1 MQNGLKVQSVDYQH
15 LAYFG
20 ALLALNQAET
30 EDNMKRLIL
39 TLLVSNILT
48 LVCAAH
54 AQAQAQPLN
63 IDDCMRYAVEN
74 STTVGQ
80 KSLVLDDR
88 KANHAEAVASL
99 FPSINGSVGGAV
111 NFGRGID
118 PATNS
123 YTNVTTFSN
132 SYGISGSLTL
142 FDGLQ
147 SINTMR
153 AAKVARNM
161 GATEVE
167 IARDEVAMQTMS
179 AYMDVVYY
187 TEAVTI
193 AREQLE
199 ASRRTLELVRRQE
212 ELGTKS
218 AADVAEIESQEA
230 NYDYL
235 LTAEENNL
243 ALAYIRL
250 REVMN
255 YPQGEQLAIETNIN
269 LEALPTATSEQA
281 LVEYALENN
290 PRIAASRFATEQ
302 SRINLARAKGAY
314 SPSLYLYGGYNTSY
328 YIDFDNKAL
337 YDPFGTQFRNN
348 RGGYVQVA
356 LSIPIFNGLSARS
369 SKRRAQ
375 NAYRSAQ
382 LEEIAVQRAVE
393 SEVSQAWQEM
403 QGFGK
408 QYVQGQKKVSASQLA
423 YDGAAKKF
431 ENGLISA
438 LDLQT
443 AANTLLQAKS
453 DKLRARLQYIIKTRM
468 VDYYNGIP
476 LVK

>member
-1 MQNGLKVQSVDYQH
+1 MAQVV
-15 LAYFG
+15 AYFG
-20 ALLALNQAET
+20 IGLALNQAET
-30 EDNMKRLIL
+30 ENDMKQLIL
-39 TLLVSNILT
+39 TVLVSIFLT
-48 LVCAAH
+48 LVCITN
-54 AQAQAQPLN
+54 AQAQRLTL
-63 IDDCMRYAVEN
+63 DECMRYAVEN

-80 KSLVLDDR
+80 KSLALDDR
-88 KANHAEAVASL
+88 KANHTEAVASL

-167 IARDEVAMQTMS
+167 IARDEVAMQTLS

-199 ASRRTLELVRRQE
+199 ASRKTLELVRRQE

-235 LTAEENNL
+235 LTTEENNL
-243 ALAYIRL
+243 ALAYIKL

-269 LEALPTATSEQA
+269 LEALPSASSEQA
-281 LVEYALENN
+281 LLDYALANN

-302 SRINLARAKGAY
+302 SRLNLAKAKGAY

-408 QYVQGQKKVSASQLA
+408 QYVQGQKKVSAAQLV
-423 YDGAAKKF
+423 YDGAERKF

-468 VDYYNGIP
+468 VDYYNGKP
-476 LVK
+476 LIK

>member
-1 MQNGLKVQSVDYQH
+1 
-15 LAYFG
+15 
-20 ALLALNQAET
+20 
-30 EDNMKRLIL
+30 MKQLIF
-39 TLLVSNILT
+39 TVLVSNFLT
-48 LVCAAH
+48 LVCITN
-54 AQAQAQPLN
+54 AQAQRLTL
-63 IDDCMRYAVEN
+63 DECMRYAVEN

-80 KSLVLDDR
+80 KNLALDDR
-88 KANHAEAVASL
+88 KANHTEAVASL

-187 TEAVTI
+187 TEAVKI
-193 AREQLE
+193 AREQLA
-199 ASRRTLELVRRQE
+199 ASRKTLELVRRQE
-212 ELGTKS
+212 SLGIKS

-235 LTAEENNL
+235 LTTEENNL

-255 YPQGEQLAIETNIN
+255 YPQGEQLEIETNIN
-269 LEALPTATSEQA
+269 LEALPSATSEQA

-302 SRINLARAKGAY
+302 SRINLAKAKGAY

-348 RGGYVQVA
+348 RGGYIQVA

-375 NAYRSAQ
+375 NAYRSTQ
-382 LEEIAVQRAVE
+382 LEEVAVQRTVE

-408 QYVQGQKKVSASQLA
+408 QYVQGQKKVSAAQLA

-468 VDYYNGIP
+468 VNYYNGEP
-476 LVK
+476 LIR

>member
-1 MQNGLKVQSVDYQH
+1 MQNGLKVQSIDYQH
-15 LAYFG
+15 LAHFG
-20 ALLALNQAET
+20 TPLVLNQAET
-30 EDNMKRLIL
+30 ENYMKQLIL
-39 TLLVSNILT
+39 TLLVSNFLT
-48 LVCAAH
+48 LVCITN
-54 AQAQAQPLN
+54 AQAQTLTL
-63 IDDCMRYAVEN
+63 DDCMRYAVEN
-74 STTVGQ
+74 SVAVGKQ
-80 KSLVLDDR
+80 DLALDDR
-88 KANHAEAVASL
+88 KANHAEAIASL

-132 SYGISGSLTL
+132 SYGISGSMTL

-147 SINTMR
+147 SINTVR
-153 AAKVARNM
+153 ATKVARQM
-161 GATEVE
+161 GAVEAE
-167 IARDEVAMQTMS
+167 IARDEVAMQTLS

-187 TEAVTI
+187 TEAVAI
-193 AREQLE
+193 AREHLE

-235 LTAEENNL
+235 LTTEENNL
-243 ALAYIRL
+243 ALAYIKL

-255 YPQGEQLAIETNIN
+255 YPQDEQLVIETNIN
-269 LEALPTATSEQA
+269 LEALPSATSEQA
-281 LVEYALENN
+281 LLDYALENN

-302 SRINLARAKGAY
+302 SRLNLAKAKGAY

-369 SKRRAQ
+369 SKRRAA

-393 SEVSQAWQEM
+393 SEVSQAWQQM

-408 QYVQGQKKVSASQLA
+408 QYVQGQKKVSAAQLV
-423 YDGAAKKF
+423 YDGAERKF

-468 VDYYNGIP
+468 VNYYNGQP
-476 LVK
+476 LIR

>member
-1 MQNGLKVQSVDYQH
+1 
-15 LAYFG
+15 
-20 ALLALNQAET
+20 
-30 EDNMKRLIL
+30 MKRLIL

-48 LVCAAH
+48 LVCITNIK
-54 AQAQAQPLN
+54 AQTLTL
-63 IDDCMRYAVEN
+63 DECMRYAVEN

-80 KSLVLDDR
+80 KNLALDDR
-88 KANHAEAVASL
+88 KANHTEAVASL

-167 IARDEVAMQTMS
+167 IVRDEVAMQTMS
-179 AYMDVVYY
+179 TYMDVVYY

-199 ASRRTLELVRRQE
+199 ASRKTLELVRRQE
-212 ELGTKS
+212 SLGTKS

-230 NYDYL
+230 NYDYI
-235 LTAEENNL
+235 LTTEENNL
-243 ALAYIRL
+243 ALAYIKL

-269 LEALPTATSEQA
+269 LEALPSAASEQA
-281 LVEYALENN
+281 LLDYALENN

-337 YDPFGTQFRNN
+337 YAPFGTQFRNN

-382 LEEIAVQRAVE
+382 LEEVAVQRAVE

-476 LVK
+476 LIK

>member
-1 MQNGLKVQSVDYQH
+1 M
-15 LAYFG
+15 
-20 ALLALNQAET
+20 
-30 EDNMKRLIL
+30 
-39 TLLVSNILT
+39 SNFLT
-48 LVCAAH
+48 LVCITN
-54 AQAQAQPLN
+54 AQAQRLTL
-63 IDDCMRYAVEN
+63 DECMHYAVEN

-80 KSLVLDDR
+80 KNLTLDDR
-88 KANHAEAVASL
+88 KANHTEAVALL
-99 FPSINGSVGGAV
+99 FPSINGSVGGSV

-193 AREQLE
+193 ACEQLE
-199 ASRRTLELVRRQE
+199 ASRKTLELVRRQE
-212 ELGTKS
+212 SLGTKS

-235 LTAEENNL
+235 LTTEENNL
-243 ALAYIRL
+243 ALAYIKL

-255 YPQGEQLAIETNIN
+255 YPQGEQLEIETNIN
-269 LEALPTATSEQA
+269 LEALPSATSEQA

-302 SRINLARAKGAY
+302 SRLNLAKAKGAY

-328 YIDFDNKAL
+328 YIDIDNKAL

-369 SKRRAQ
+369 SKRRAA

-382 LEEIAVQRAVE
+382 LEEVAVLRTVE

>member
-1 MQNGLKVQSVDYQH
+1 
-15 LAYFG
+15 
-20 ALLALNQAET
+20 
-30 EDNMKRLIL
+30 MKRLII
-39 TLLVSNILT
+39 TVLVSNFLT
-48 LVCAAH
+48 LVCITNTK
-54 AQAQAQPLN
+54 AQTLTL
-63 IDDCMRYAVEN
+63 DECMRYAVEN
-74 STTVGQ
+74 STAVGQ
-80 KSLVLDDR
+80 KSLALDDR

-118 PATNS
+118 PATNA

-153 AAKVARNM
+153 AAKVARKM

-167 IARDEVAMQTMS
+167 IARDEVAMQTLS

-199 ASRRTLELVRRQE
+199 ASRKTLELVRRQFD
-212 ELGTKS
+212 LGTKS

-235 LTAEENNL
+235 LTTEENNL

-255 YPQGEQLAIETNIN
+255 YPQGEQLVIETNID
-269 LEALPTATSEQA
+269 LEALPSATSEQA

-302 SRINLARAKGAY
+302 SRLNLARAKGAFA
-314 SPSLYLYGGYNTSY
+314 PSLYLYGGYNTSY

-356 LSIPIFNGLSARS
+356 LSIPIFNGLNARS
-369 SKRRAQ
+369 SKRRAA

-382 LEEIAVQRAVE
+382 LEQVAVERAVE

-403 QGFGK
+403 QGYGK
-408 QYVQGQKKVSASQLA
+408 QYIQGQKKVSASQLA
-423 YDGAAKKF
+423 YDGAERKF

-468 VDYYNGIP
+468 VNYYNGEP

>member
-1 MQNGLKVQSVDYQH
+1 M
-15 LAYFG
+15 
-20 ALLALNQAET
+20 
-30 EDNMKRLIL
+30 
-39 TLLVSNILT
+39 SNFLT
-48 LVCAAH
+48 LVCITNIS
-54 AQAQAQPLN
+54 AQALSL
-63 IDDCMRYAVEN
+63 DDCMRYAVEN
-74 STTVGQ
+74 SVAVGKQ
-80 KSLVLDDR
+80 NLALDDS
-88 KANHAEAVASL
+88 KINHAEAVASL

-118 PATNS
+118 PATNA
-123 YTNVTTFSN
+123 YTSVTTFN
-132 SYGISGSLTL
+132 NAYGISGSMPL

-147 SINTMR
+147 GINTVR
-153 AAKVARNM
+153 AMKVARQK
-161 GATEVE
+161 GAIETE
-167 IARDEVAMQTMS
+167 IARDEVAMQTLS

-199 ASRRTLELVRRQE
+199 ASRKTLELVRRQE

-235 LTAEENNL
+235 LTTEENNL
-243 ALAYIRL
+243 ALAYIKL

-255 YPQGEQLAIETNIN
+255 YPQDKELEIVTNID
-269 LEALPTATSEQA
+269 LEALPCAVSEQA

-302 SRINLARAKGAY
+302 SRLNLAKAKGAY

-348 RGGYVQVA
+348 RGGYIQVA

-369 SKRRAQ
+369 SKRRAA

-408 QYVQGQKKVSASQLA
+408 QYVQGQKKVSAAQLV
-423 YDGAAKKF
+423 YDGAERKF

-468 VDYYNGIP
+468 VDYYNGMP
-476 LVK
+476 LINE

>member
-1 MQNGLKVQSVDYQH
+1 MQVRMGQVVGCSGTP
-15 LAYFG
+15 LAQPE
-20 ALLALNQAET
+20 AKHKNI
-30 EDNMKRLIL
+30 MKRLLIL
-39 TLLVSNILT
+39 FAVSNFLT
-48 LVCAAH
+48 PLCV
-54 AQAQAQPLN
+54 AQPLT

-74 STTVGQ
+74 SVTVGQ
-80 KSLVLDDR
+80 KQLAHDDS
-88 KANHAEAVASL
+88 KTNYSEAVASL
-99 FPSINGSVGGAV
+99 FPAVNGSVGGAM

-118 PATNS
+118 PATNA
-123 YTNVTTFSN
+123 YTSVTTFN
-132 SYGISGSLTL
+132 NAYGISGSMPL

-147 SINTMR
+147 GINTVRAMR
-153 AAKVARNM
+153 VARER
-161 GATEVE
+161 GAVETE
-167 IARDEVAMQTMS
+167 IARDEVAMQTLS

-187 TEAVTI
+187 TEATKI

-235 LTAEENNL
+235 LTTEENNL
-243 ALAYIRL
+243 ALAYIKL

-255 YPQGEQLAIETNIN
+255 YPQGEKLEIVTDID
-269 LEALPTATSEQA
+269 LEALPSATSEQA
-281 LVEYALENN
+281 LLDYALANN
-290 PRIAASRFATEQ
+290 PKIIASRHATEQ
-302 SRINLARAKGAY
+302 SRLNLARAKGAY

-328 YIDFDNKAL
+328 FIDFDNKAA

-369 SKRRAQ
+369 SKRRAA

-382 LEEIAVQRAVE
+382 LEQVAVERAVE
-393 SEVSQAWQEM
+393 SEVSQTWQQM

-408 QYVQGQKKVSASQLA
+408 QYVQGEKKVSAAQLA
-423 YDGAAKKF
+423 YDGAERKF

-453 DKLRARLQYIIKTRM
+453 DKLRARLQYIIKSRM
-468 VDYYNGIP
+468 VNYYNGMP
-476 LVK
+476 LINE

>member
-1 MQNGLKVQSVDYQH
+1 
-15 LAYFG
+15 
-20 ALLALNQAET
+20 
-30 EDNMKRLIL
+30 MKQLIL
-39 TLLVSNILT
+39 TVLVSNFLT
-48 LVCAAH
+48 LVCITN
-54 AQAQAQPLN
+54 AQAQTLTL
-63 IDDCMRYAVEN
+63 DECMRYAVEN
-74 STTVGQ
+74 SVAVGKQ
-80 KSLVLDDR
+80 NLALDDR

-118 PATNS
+118 PATNA

-132 SYGISGSLTL
+132 SYGISGSMTL

-147 SINTMR
+147 SINTVR
-153 AAKVARNM
+153 ATKVARQM
-161 GATEVE
+161 GAVEAE
-167 IARDEVAMQTMS
+167 IARDEVAMQTLS

-187 TEAVTI
+187 TEAVGI

-235 LTAEENNL
+235 LTTEENNL
-243 ALAYIRL
+243 ALAYIKL

-255 YPQGEQLAIETNIN
+255 YPQGEKLEIVTDID
-269 LEALPTATSEQA
+269 LEALPSATSEQA

-302 SRINLARAKGAY
+302 SRLNLARAKGAY

-328 YIDFDNKAL
+328 FIDFDNKAA

-369 SKRRAQ
+369 SKRRAA

-382 LEEIAVQRAVE
+382 LEQVAIERAVE
-393 SEVSQAWQEM
+393 SEVSQTWQQM

-408 QYVQGQKKVSASQLA
+408 QYVQGEKKVSAAQLA
-423 YDGAAKKF
+423 YDGAERKF

-453 DKLRARLQYIIKTRM
+453 DKLRARLQYIIKSRM
-468 VDYYNGIP
+468 VNYYNGMP
-476 LVK
+476 LINE

>member
-1 MQNGLKVQSVDYQH
+1 MARFGIA
-15 LAYFG
+15 LARVG
-20 ALLALNQAET
+20 AET
-30 EDNMKRLIL
+30 EKMMKRLII
-39 TLLVSNILT
+39 TLLVSNFLT
-48 LVCAAH
+48 QVCS
-54 AQAQAQPLN
+54 AQMFSL
-63 IDDCMRYAVEN
+63 DDCMRYAVEN
-74 STTVGQ
+74 SVAVGKQ
-80 KSLVLDDR
+80 NLALDDR

-99 FPSINGSVGGAV
+99 FPSINGSMGGAV

-118 PATNS
+118 PATNA

-132 SYGISGSLTL
+132 SYGISGSMTL

-147 SINTMR
+147 SINTVR
-153 AAKVARNM
+153 ATKVARQM
-161 GATEVE
+161 GAVETE
-167 IARDEVAMQTMS
+167 IARDEVAMQTLS

-187 TEAVTI
+187 TEAVKI
-193 AREQLE
+193 AREHFE
-199 ASRRTLELVRRQE
+199 ASRKTLELVRRQE
-212 ELGTKS
+212 SLGTKS

-235 LTAEENNL
+235 LTTEENNL
-243 ALAYIRL
+243 ALAYIKL

-255 YPQGEQLAIETNIN
+255 YPQGKQLVIETNIN
-269 LEALPTATSEQA
+269 LDALPSASSEQA
-281 LVEYALENN
+281 LLDYALENN

-302 SRINLARAKGAY
+302 SRINLAKAKGAY

-348 RGGYVQVA
+348 RGGYIQVA

-382 LEEIAVQRAVE
+382 LEQVAVERAVE
-393 SEVSQAWQEM
+393 SEVAQTWQEM

-408 QYVQGQKKVSASQLA
+408 QYIQGQKKVSAAQFA
-423 YDGAAKKF
+423 YDGAERKF

-468 VDYYNGIP
+468 VDYYNGQP
-476 LVK
+476 LIR

>member
-1 MQNGLKVQSVDYQH
+1 
-15 LAYFG
+15 
-20 ALLALNQAET
+20 
-30 EDNMKRLIL
+30 MKRLII
-39 TLLVSNILT
+39 TLLVSNFLT
-48 LVCAAH
+48 LVCTTNIS
-54 AQAQAQPLN
+54 AQTLSL
-63 IDDCMRYAVEN
+63 DDCMRYAVEN
-74 STTVGQ
+74 SVAVGKQ
-80 KSLVLDDR
+80 NLALDDR

-99 FPSINGSVGGAV
+99 FPSINGSVGGAT

-118 PATNS
+118 PATNA

-132 SYGISGSLTL
+132 SYAISGSMPI
-142 FDGLQ
+142 FSGL
-147 SINTMR
+147 SGINTVR
-153 AAKVARNM
+153 ATKVARQM
-161 GATEVE
+161 GAVEAE
-167 IARDEVAMQTMS
+167 IARDEVAMQTLS

-187 TEAVTI
+187 TEAVAI
-193 AREQLE
+193 AREHLE

-235 LTAEENNL
+235 LTTEENNL
-243 ALAYIRL
+243 ALAYIKL

-255 YPQGEQLAIETNIN
+255 YPQGELLAIETNIN
-269 LEALPTATSEQA
+269 LEALPSAASEQA
-281 LVEYALENN
+281 LLDYALENN

-302 SRINLARAKGAY
+302 SRLNLAKAKGAY

-348 RGGYVQVA
+348 RGGYIQVA

-408 QYVQGQKKVSASQLA
+408 QYVQGQKKVSAAQLV
-423 YDGAAKKF
+423 YDGAERKF

-468 VDYYNGIP
+468 VDYYNGQP
-476 LVK
+476 LIR

>member
-1 MQNGLKVQSVDYQH
+1 M
-15 LAYFG
+15 
-20 ALLALNQAET
+20 
-30 EDNMKRLIL
+30 
-39 TLLVSNILT
+39 TLLVSNFLT
-48 LVCAAH
+48 LVCIAH
-54 AQAQAQPLN
+54 AEAQPLT

-74 STTVGQ
+74 STTVGKQ
-80 KSLVLDDR
+80 RLAADDN
-88 KANHAEAVASL
+88 KTNYQEAIASL
-99 FPSINGSVGGAV
+99 FPSVNAEVAGGL

-118 PATNS
+118 PATNT
-123 YTNVTTFSN
+123 YTNVTTFGN
-132 SYGISGSLTL
+132 TYGIGASVPL
-142 FDGLQ
+142 FDGLKG
-147 SINTMR
+147 INTMR
-153 AAKVARNM
+153 AMKVARQK
-161 GATEVE
+161 GLVDTQ
-167 IARDEVAMQTMS
+167 IAQDEVAMQILS

-187 TEAVTI
+187 TEAVKI
-193 AREQLE
+193 ANEQLE
-199 ASRRTLELVRRQE
+199 ASRKTLELVRRQFD
-212 ELGTKS
+212 LGTKS

-235 LTAEENNL
+235 LTTEENNL
-243 ALAYIRL
+243 ALAYIKL

-269 LEALPTATSEQA
+269 LEALPSASSEQA
-281 LVEYALENN
+281 LLDYALANN

-302 SRINLARAKGAY
+302 SRLNLAKAKGAY

-348 RGGYVQVA
+348 RGGYIQVA

-408 QYVQGQKKVSASQLA
+408 QYVQGEKKVSAAQLV
-423 YDGAAKKF
+423 YDGAERKF

-468 VDYYNGIP
+468 VDYYNGQP
-476 LVK
+476 LIR

>member
-1 MQNGLKVQSVDYQH
+1 
-15 LAYFG
+15 
-20 ALLALNQAET
+20 
-30 EDNMKRLIL
+30 MKRLIL
-39 TLLVSNILT
+39 TLLVSNFLT
-48 LVCAAH
+48 LVCITNAK
-54 AQAQAQPLN
+54 AQTLT
-63 IDDCMRYAVEN
+63 IDECMRYAVEN

-80 KSLVLDDR
+80 KNLALDDS
-88 KANHAEAVASL
+88 KTNYAEAVASL

-123 YTNVTTFSN
+123 YTTVTTFSN
-132 SYGISGSLTL
+132 SYGISGSMPL

-147 SINTMR
+147 GINTVR
-153 AAKVARNM
+153 AMKVARDR
-161 GATEVE
+161 GAVETE
-167 IARDEVAMQTMS
+167 IARDEVAIETLS

-187 TEAVTI
+187 TEAANI

-199 ASRRTLELVRRQE
+199 ASRRTLELVRRQFD
-212 ELGTKS
+212 LGTKS

-235 LTAEENNL
+235 LTTEENNL

-255 YPQGEQLAIETNIN
+255 YPQGEKLVIETNID
-269 LEALPTATSEQA
+269 LEALPSATSEQA
-281 LVEYALENN
+281 LVDYALANN
-290 PRIAASRFATEQ
+290 PKIVASRHFTEQ
-302 SRINLARAKGAY
+302 QRLNLARAKSAY

-328 YIDFDNKAL
+328 FIDFDNKAL
-337 YDPFGTQFRNN
+337 YDPFGSQFRNN
-348 RGGYVQVA
+348 RGGYIQMS

-369 SKRRAQ
+369 SKRRAA
-375 NAYRSAQ
+375 NTYRSAQ
-382 LEEIAVQRAVE
+382 LEQVAVEHAVE
-393 SEVSQAWQEM
+393 SEVSQTWQQM

-408 QYVQGQKKVSASQLA
+408 QYVQGQKKVSAAQLV
-423 YDGAAKKF
+423 YDGAERKF

-468 VDYYNGIP
+468 VDYYNGQP
-476 LVK
+476 LVEIQNAEF

>member
-1 MQNGLKVQSVDYQH
+1 MAQVV
-15 LAYFG
+15 AYFG
-20 ALLALNQAET
+20 IGLALNQAET
-30 EDNMKRLIL
+30 ENDMKQLIF
-39 TLLVSNILT
+39 TVLVSNFLT
-48 LVCAAH
+48 LVCITN
-54 AQAQAQPLN
+54 AQAQRLTL
-63 IDDCMRYAVEN
+63 DECMRYAVEN
-74 STTVGQ
+74 STTVG
-80 KSLVLDDR
+80 KKNLALDDR
-88 KANHAEAVASL
+88 KANHTEAVASL
-99 FPSINGSVGGAV
+99 FPSINGSMGGAV

-199 ASRRTLELVRRQE
+199 ASRKTLELVRRQE
-212 ELGTKS
+212 SLGIKS

-235 LTAEENNL
+235 LTTEENNL

-269 LEALPTATSEQA
+269 LEALPSAASEQA
-281 LVEYALENN
+281 LLDYALANN

-382 LEEIAVQRAVE
+382 LEEVAVQRAVE